1 MNVVNLATKR
11 FEKLERA
18 QRETN
23 VRLGRIEDTLTRAA
37 NALDVH
43 SDVLLTIADRI
54 DGLVGRIDGLVA
66 AVARGRTEDL
76 VRFDDHE
83 RRLRTLERKRR
94 ARRSRS

>member
-23 VRLGRIEDTLTRAA
+23 ARLGRIEDTLTRAA

-43 SDVLLTIADRI
+43 SDVLLTIAH
-54 DGLVGRIDGLVA
+54 RIDGLVA
-66 AVARGRTEDL
+66 AIARGRTQDL

-83 RRLRTLERKRR
+83 RRIRALERKRR
-94 ARRSRS
+94 TRRSRS